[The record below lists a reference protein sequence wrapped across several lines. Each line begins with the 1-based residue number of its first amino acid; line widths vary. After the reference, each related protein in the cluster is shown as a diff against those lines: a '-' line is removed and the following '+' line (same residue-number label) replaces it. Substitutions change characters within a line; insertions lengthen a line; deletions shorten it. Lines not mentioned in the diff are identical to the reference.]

1 MPIYNFRVNII
12 RSFYGDISIKKRLRL
27 NHQITASTVRLLDAE
42 SKQIGVVP
50 ISEALNIARDQG
62 YDLAEISPNANPPV
76 CKLLDWGKYLYE
88 QDKQA
93 AKNRKKQKNIEVK
106 QVRMGLKIGQHDI
119 EVKQKATRKFLDAG
133 NKVKLTVRFKG
144 REMAR
149 PDLGEKVLENFFE
162 SLSDIAQI
170 EQKPTMTGRDM
181 SIVVAQTKQTTSKSN
196 ESSDLK
202 DKENAKDQD
211 QQNNS

>member
-1 MPIYNFRVNII
+1 M
-12 RSFYGDISIKKRLRL
+12 
-27 NHQITASTVRLLDAE
+27 LDAD

-50 ISEALNIARDQG
+50 ISEALKVAHEQG
-62 YDLAEISPNANPPV
+62 YDLAEISPNAQPPV

-119 EVKQKATRKFLDAG
+119 EVKQRAARKFLESG

-149 PDLGEKVLENFFE
+149 PELGEKLLDSFFQG
-162 SLSDIAQI
+162 LSDIATK
-170 EQKPTMTGRDM
+170 EQAPQMAGRDI
-181 SIVVAQTKQTTSKSN
+181 SIVVAQAKQSSKIAPDQEKQEHN
-196 ESSDLK
+196 D
-202 DKENAKDQD
+202 AKD
-211 QQNNS
+211 

>member
-1 MPIYNFRVNII
+1 LPIYNFRVNII

-50 ISEALNIARDQG
+50 IAEALKIAHESG

-181 SIVVAQTKQTTSKSN
+181 SIVIAQTKQATSKSN
-196 ESSDLK
+196 ESYDLK

>member
-1 MPIYNFRVNII
+1 M
-12 RSFYGDISIKKRLRL
+12 
-27 NHQITASTVRLLDAE
+27 LDAE
-42 SKQIGVVP
+42 SKQIGIVP

-62 YDLAEISPNANPPV
+62 YDLAEISPNAEPPV

-119 EVKQKATRKFLDAG
+119 EVKQKATRKFLEAG

-149 PDLGEKVLENFFE
+149 PDLGEKVLNNFFDG
-162 SLSDIAQI
+162 LSDVAVI
-170 EQKPTMTGRDM
+170 EQSPQMTGRDM
-181 SIVVAQTKQTTSKSN
+181 SIVIAQTKQTSKEVKDSN
-196 ESSDLK
+196 
-202 DKENAKDQD
+202 NAKDED
-211 QQNNS
+211 K

>member
-1 MPIYNFRVNII
+1 LPIRGFRVNII

-62 YDLAEISPNANPPV
+62 YDLAEISPNAEPPV
-76 CKLLDWGKYLYE
+76 CKLLDWGKYQYE
-88 QDKQA
+88 QEKQA

-119 EVKQKATRKFLDAG
+119 EVKQRAAKKFLDAG

-149 PDLGEKVLENFFE
+149 PDLGEKLLESFFTE
-162 SLSDIAQI
+162 LSDIAQV

-181 SIVVAQTKQTTSKSN
+181 SIVVAQTKQAASKSK
-196 ESSDLK
+196 ESSELK

>member
-1 MPIYNFRVNII
+1 M
-12 RSFYGDISIKKRLRL
+12 
-27 NHQITASTVRLLDAE
+27 LDAE
-42 SKQIGVVP
+42 SKQIGIVP

-62 YDLAEISPNANPPV
+62 YDLAEISPNAEPPV

-119 EVKQKATRKFLDAG
+119 EVKQKATRKFLEAG

-149 PDLGEKVLENFFE
+149 PDLGEKVLNNFFDG
-162 SLSDIAQI
+162 LLDVAVI
-170 EQKPTMTGRDM
+170 EQSPQMTGRDM
-181 SIVVAQTKQTTSKSN
+181 SIVIAQTKQTSKEVKDSN
-196 ESSDLK
+196 
-202 DKENAKDQD
+202 NAKDED
-211 QQNNS
+211 K

>member
-1 MPIYNFRVNII
+1 M
-12 RSFYGDISIKKRLRL
+12 
-27 NHQITASTVRLLDAE
+27 
-42 SKQIGVVP
+42 P

-62 YDLAEISPNANPPV
+62 YDLAEISPSAEPPV

-88 QDKQA
+88 QDKQT

-149 PDLGEKVLENFFE
+149 PDLGEKVLNNFFE
-162 SLSDIAQI
+162 SLSGEAVI
-170 EQKPTMTGRDM
+170 EQSPQMTGRDM
-181 SIVVAQTKQTTSKSN
+181 SIVIAQTKQASK
-196 ESSDLK
+196 EMK
-202 DKENAKDQD
+202 DNNNAKDQD
-211 QQNNS
+211 K

>member
-1 MPIYNFRVNII
+1 MSTIEKRVKII

-27 NHQITASTVRLLDAE
+27 NHQITASTVRLLDAD
-42 SKQIGVVP
+42 SRQIGVVTT
-50 ISEALNIARDQG
+50 SEALKIAQEKG
-62 YDLAEISPNANPPV
+62 YDLAEISPNAEPPV

-106 QVRMGLKIGQHDI
+106 QIRMGLKIGQHDI
-119 EVKQKATRKFLDAG
+119 EVKQKASRKFLDAG

-149 PDLGEKVLENFFE
+149 PELGEKVLDGFFE
-162 SLSDIAQI
+162 GLSDIATI
-170 EQKPTMTGRDM
+170 DQKPTMTGRDM
-181 SIVVAQTKQTTSKSN
+181 SMVVSQIKTTKSTQTEADN
-196 ESSDLK
+196 LK
-202 DKENAKDQD
+202 G
-211 QQNNS
+211 

>member
-1 MPIYNFRVNII
+1 
-12 RSFYGDISIKKRLRL
+12 
-27 NHQITASTVRLLDAE
+27 LLDAD

-62 YDLAEISPNANPPV
+62 YDLAEISPDADPPV

-93 AKNRKKQKNIEVK
+93 AKNRKKQRTIEVK

-119 EVKQKATRKFLDAG
+119 EVKQRAARKFLEAG
-133 NKVKLTVRFKG
+133 DKVKLTARFKG

-149 PDLGEKVLENFFE
+149 PDLGQVVLMKFFE
-162 SLSDIAQI
+162 GLADIAII
-170 EQKPTMTGRDM
+170 EQAPSMTGRDM
-181 SIVVAQTKQTTSKSN
+181 SLVINLSKQALALSKQ
-196 ESSDLK
+196 SDLK
-202 DKENAKDQD
+202 DKENAQD
-211 QQNNS
+211 QNK